1 MIRVA
6 IIGCGKMAD
15 QHASA
20 IGRISGCEIV
30 AACDQEE
37 LMSKQFAERFSV
49 EKHFTE
55 VNELLE
61 QARPDIA
68 HITTPP
74 RSHFSLGELCLKAGC
89 HVYVEKPFTVNTEEA
104 EKLIDLAKKKNLK
117 ITAGHNW
124 QFTHAATRMR
134 ELIRQG
140 FLGGAP
146 VHMESYYCYNLADP
160 AYAKAVL
167 GDKNHWVRGL
177 PGKLLQNI
185 ISHGISKIAE
195 FMKGENQ
202 SVIALGFTSPLLNN
216 MGEDIVDEL
225 RVIIRD
231 NGGPT
236 AYFTFSSQMK
246 PTLHQFRI
254 YGPENGLVAD
264 DDHQT
269 VIRISGRKY
278 KSYLDQFV
286 PPVLF
291 AKQYLDNTKH
301 NVKKFLQRDFHN
313 DSGLKCLI
321 ERFYSSVTNNDP
333 LPISY
338 QEILTTARI
347 MDNIFAQIGGV
358 K

>member
-1 MIRVA
+1 MIRVG
-6 IIGCGKMAD
+6 IIGCGKIAD
-15 QHASA
+15 QHATA
-20 IGRISGCEIV
+20 IQRIPGCEIV
-30 AACDQEE
+30 AACDHEE

-49 EKHFTE
+49 KKHFTD
-55 VNELLE
+55 VSELLD
-61 QARPDIA
+61 QIRPDIV

-74 RSHFSLGELCLKAGC
+74 RSHFSLGKSCLESGC
-89 HVYVEKPFTVNTEEA
+89 HIYVEKPFTVNTEEA
-104 EKLIDLAKKKNLK
+104 EKLIDLAKRKNLK

-124 QFTHAATRMR
+124 QFTYAAIRMR
-134 ELIRQG
+134 ELIQGG

-146 VHMESYYCYNLADP
+146 VHMESYYCYNLADA

-167 GDKNHWVRGL
+167 GDKDHWVRGL
-177 PGKLLQNI
+177 PGKLLQNT

-202 SVIALGFTSPLLNN
+202 NVIALGFTSPLLNN
-216 MGEDIVDEL
+216 MGEDIIDEL
-225 RVIIRD
+225 RVIIHD

-278 KSYLDQFV
+278 
-286 PPVLF
+286 
-291 AKQYLDNTKH
+291 
-301 NVKKFLQRDFHN
+301 
-313 DSGLKCLI
+313 
-321 ERFYSSVTNNDP
+321 
-333 LPISY
+333 
-338 QEILTTARI
+338 
-347 MDNIFAQIGGV
+347 
-358 K
+358 